1 MAENNRIGI
10 QTTRPPQFIVDLAN
24 RGLRATNEANAAGGL
39 RTANVRDPNAAV
51 GLRDPNAAR
60 GVRDP
65 NAAQAPRDPNAPAGA
80 ANGAAPVRL
89 REGPTQNEQRL
100 VNEAAFGRTRED
112 YQRDIDEN
120 PSLIEALKVANF
132 HPTAEGLVR
141 VEQAVNKNPASWGEV
156 VEAANA
162 VVATGGKSAAANKAL
177 GGAMNRFMQAA
188 GLRKTDTADLAYML
202 ARIMMKSDETERDDA
217 MKRLTAALQAAQARL
232 DKLTEDRNKLGAA
245 EQQQAV
251 QPPAQSDGGKKDDGG
266 SQPNN
271 TAAVADDVARR
282 NTERAQL
289 DAQINN
295 TKGLIEDLQQQIQQA
310 QAGGNQQGQG
320 NQDLVTEAIIAM
332 VEQANA
338 MAALFNPDQVQDGA
352 APVNGQNGQNGQ
364 GNGGANN
371 QQGNGANT

>member
-10 QTTRPPQFIVDLAN
+10 QTTRPPQFMVDLAN
-24 RGLRATNEANAAGGL
+24 KGIKATRELNA
-39 RTANVRDPNAAV
+39 TANLRGVRDPNAAA
-51 GLRDPNAAR
+51 GIRDANTAR
-60 GVRDP
+60 GIRDP

-80 ANGAAPVRL
+80 TGAAPVRL
-89 REGPTQNEQRL
+89 REGPTPNEQRL
-100 VNEAAFGRTRED
+100 VNEAAFGRTREE
-112 YQRDIDEN
+112 YQRDMDAN
-120 PSLIEALKVANF
+120 PSLVEALKVANF

-141 VEQAVNKNPASWGEV
+141 VEQAINKNPSSWGDV

-177 GGAMNRFMQAA
+177 GTAMSNFAKAA
-188 GLRKTDTADLAYML
+188 GLRKTDTADLAYLL

-232 DKLTEDRNKLGAA
+232 DRLTEDRNKLGPA

-271 TAAVADDVARR
+271 TAAVADEVARR

-310 QAGGNQQGQG
+310 QAGGNQTGS
-320 NQDLVTEAIIAM
+320 NQDLVTEAILAM
-332 VEQANA
+332 VEQAHA
-338 MAALFNPDQVQDGA
+338 MAKLFDADQVEGTA
-352 APVNGQNGQNGQ
+352 APVNGTNGQN
-364 GNGGANN
+364 NGGTRN
-371 QQGNGANT
+371 QTGNGATT

>member
-24 RGLRATNEANAAGGL
+24 RGLRAMNAANAGVV
-39 RTANVRDPNAAV
+39 RDANVRDPNAAA

-65 NAAQAPRDPNAPAGA
+65 NTAQGARDPNAPAGA

-89 REGPTQNEQRL
+89 REGPTPNEQRV

-112 YQRDIDEN
+112 YQRDIDAN

-132 HPTAEGLVR
+132 HPTADGLVR
-141 VEQAVNKNPASWGEV
+141 VEQAINKNQASWGGV

-162 VVATGGKSAAANKAL
+162 VVATGGKSANANKAL
-177 GGAMNRFMQAA
+177 GTAMKNFAQAA

-232 DKLTEDRNKLGAA
+232 DKLTEDRNKLGPA
-245 EQQQAV
+245 EQQQPV

-271 TAAVADDVARR
+271 TATAADEVARR

-310 QAGGNQQGQG
+310 QAGGQGQGQG

-338 MAALFNPDQVQDGA
+338 MAALFNADQVEGTA
-352 APVNGQNGQNGQ
+352 PPVNGQNGQGGQ
-364 GNGGANN
+364 NGGTNN
-371 QQGNGANT
+371 QRGNGATP